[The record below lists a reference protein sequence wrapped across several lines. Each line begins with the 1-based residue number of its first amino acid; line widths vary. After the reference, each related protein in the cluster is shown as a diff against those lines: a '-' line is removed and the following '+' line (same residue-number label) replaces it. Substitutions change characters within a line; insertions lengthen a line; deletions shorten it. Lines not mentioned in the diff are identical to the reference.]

1 MLHTFNGNLNLE
13 IRSVATYMATYGNLN
28 LEIRSVATYM
38 ATYGNVNIEI
48 RSVALY
54 MATYS
59 KTTCRSAHFK
69 GGKVHTK
76 VTKAI

>member
-1 MLHTFNGNLNLE
+1 MLHTFNGNVN
-13 IRSVATYMATYGNLN
+13 I
-28 LEIRSVATYM
+28 EIRSVATYM

-59 KTTCRSAHFK
+59 KTTCKAHFK

>member
-1 MLHTFNGNLNLE
+1 MLHTFN
-13 IRSVATYMATYGNLN
+13 GNLN

-59 KTTCRSAHFK
+59 KTKCR
-69 GGKVHTK
+69 
-76 VTKAI
+76 